1 MTINIIKDNI
11 NSQIY
16 QKCLKQIKSAA
27 FNFLVKID
35 SGTKMEKCEIFYY
48 IMLKYGVGTATKEK
62 ASKDKKPA
70 EKKT

>member
-11 NSQIY
+11 NSQLY

-27 FNFLVKID
+27 FNFLEKLVAVPKW
-35 SGTKMEKCEIFYY
+35 KKCEIFYY